1 MKPFA
6 GLQTFTV
13 VWVGQTASMMGS
25 ALTRFALLVW
35 AWEQTEAATP
45 LVLIGFFSTAATLF
59 TNLIAGP
66 LVDRWDRKQVML
78 LGDLGAGGASLALLL
93 LSADLQFWHVY
104 LAVAVAG
111 VCGTLQSLAFSVS
124 IALIVPKAQLG
135 RANGLLEL
143 SHYVALVAAPFLA
156 GVLTPRIG
164 LGGII
169 ALDLITFL
177 TAVATL
183 IIIPMPPF
191 AQAADGSADRAR
203 GGWRTAFFGFVYIF
217 RMPSLAGLLIIILV
231 FNLIEAIGYPLIAP
245 MILARTGG
253 DTVALGLVQGMMG
266 IGGIIGGVLISVWG
280 GPKRRVVG
288 FLAGLVLTGVLG
300 DALMGLGRSLPVWIV
315 AGFCLECFV
324 PMLVSANS
332 AIWQSKVPVALQGR
346 VFAAR
351 RTLSALV
358 ELVALLLGG
367 VLADQVFEPALAP
380 GGALAGS
387 LGRIVGVGP
396 GAGMGLLILISG
408 LIVGLVC
415 ALGFLWPAL
424 REIETRLADQDH
436 TAVIS
441 ASAQKQARE

>member
-66 LVDRWDRKQVML
+66 LVDRWDRKRTML
-78 LGDLGAGGASLALLL
+78 LGDLGAGLASLVLLL
-93 LSADLQFWHVY
+93 VMLSADLQFWHVY

-111 VCGTLQSLAFSVS
+111 VCGTFQSLAFSAS

-156 GVLTPRIG
+156 GVLIPRIG
-164 LGGII
+164 LAGII
-169 ALDLITFL
+169 ALDLTTFL
-177 TAVATL
+177 VAVVTL
-183 IIIPMPPF
+183 LFTRVPPF
-191 AQAADGSADRAR
+191 APDSSPASARS
-203 GGWRTAFFGFVYIF
+203 GWWRQVTFGFVYIF
-217 RMPSLAGLLIIILV
+217 RIPSLAGLLMIIVV

-253 DTVALGLVQGMMG
+253 DSVALGLVQGVMG
-266 IGGIIGGVLISVWG
+266 IGGIVGGVLISVWG
-280 GPKRRVVG
+280 GPRRRMTG
-288 FLAGLVLTGVLG
+288 ILAGLMLTGVLG
-300 DALMGLGRSLPVWIV
+300 DALMGLGRSLPVWII
-315 AGFCLECFV
+315 AGFCLECFI
-324 PMLVSANS
+324 PMIVSANS

-358 ELVALLLGG
+358 ELIALLLGG

-380 GGALAGS
+380 DGALAGS
-387 LGRIVGVGP
+387 LGRLVGVGP
-396 GAGMGLLILISG
+396 GAGMGLLIVGSG
-408 LIVGLVC
+408 VVIGLVC

-424 REIETRLADQDH
+424 REIETRLPDQNQ
-436 TAVIS
+436 AVGES
-441 ASAQKQARE
+441 VPAVASNT